1 MSNINLP
8 LCNLNPITPRP
19 NPQWNQKTI
28 LPLSHCPTPQLEKVS
43 GQFMAWLL
51 PVEVAPL
58 STVTQAQG
66 KTERKIFWHSALIEM
81 IPLDCT
87 WGCDGWLCAQRAWGS
102 KMGLQHVPSVLSY
115 CTRGE
120 CGTQGCLG
128 RREGRLQGT
137 SDIWSDRGEVSPIVR
152 DPVRIPACSAHISI
166 LLFLQP
172 VGGGLP
178 HCVRPCHRC
187 ASLCATGAMQPPGA
201 DPHHLR
207 PPIQTFSFKPS

>member
-87 WGCDGWLCAQRAWGS
+87 WVCDGWLCAQRAWGS

-137 SDIWSDRGEVSPIVR
+137 SDIWSDGRGFTHCEGPC
-152 DPVRIPACSAHISI
+152 PHPCLQCTHLNPAVPTAC
-166 LLFLQP
+166 
-172 VGGGLP
+172 GGGLP